1 MRFLLVI
8 AFTFALPACNTAQEQ
23 VNACLPAAIAAREIM
38 AKQGVPAKVLVVR
51 WQEADRNRGHA
62 YAIFR
67 YGKKWSY
74 DKNFG
79 SIALTSGED
88 TPQWE
93 AWEAN
98 WKRGH
103 KGTITEAYYLNHDV
117 SASSL

>member
-1 MRFLLVI
+1 MRVALAI
-8 AFTFALPACNTAQEQ
+8 AFTFLLTACNTAQEQ

-51 WQEADRNRGHA
+51 WREAERTRGHA
-62 YAIFR
+62 YAIFV

-74 DKNFG
+74 CKDFG
-79 SIALTSGED
+79 SIPLTGGNNEP
-88 TPQWE
+88 TWE

-103 KGTITEAYYLNHDV
+103 KGEIVEAYYLTPGQE
-117 SASSL
+117 L